1 IMTLFHL
8 RATMCFVVTYCLL
21 AGCMVGPEYHK
32 PAAETPAAFK
42 ELTPADFKN
51 TDGWKVAQPKDDAL
65 RGKWWEIFNDPE
77 LNALEDKVDV
87 SNQNIAA
94 AAASFLAARAMVKE
108 ARSQLFPTVTTDP
121 AITAQRPSATVST
134 GKAGGAAVT
143 PRGTFAEYALP
154 FDATWQP
161 DLFGRIRNTINSAAY
176 GAQASAADV
185 ENVRLTVQDDLA
197 IDYFDLRGQDAL

>member
-42 ELTPADFKN
+42 ELTPADFKD

-77 LNALEDKVDV
+77 LNALEEKVNV
-87 SNQNIAA
+87 SNQTLAA
-94 AAASFLAARAMVKE
+94 AAANFFASRAMVKE
-108 ARSQLFPTVTTDP
+108 ARAQLFPTVTTNP
-121 AITAQRPSATVST
+121 AITVQRPSATVTPGGSGSSSGAGAGSGT
-134 GKAGGAAVT
+134 KA
-143 PRGTFAEYALP
+143 
-154 FDATWQP
+154 
-161 DLFGRIRNTINSAAY
+161 S
-176 GAQASAADV
+176 
-185 ENVRLTVQDDLA
+185 
-197 IDYFDLRGQDAL
+197 